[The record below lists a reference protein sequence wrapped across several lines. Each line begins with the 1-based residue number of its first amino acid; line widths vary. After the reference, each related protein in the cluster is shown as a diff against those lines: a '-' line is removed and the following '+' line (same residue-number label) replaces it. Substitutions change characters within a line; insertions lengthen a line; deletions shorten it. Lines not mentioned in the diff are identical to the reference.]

1 MMLTRLK
8 LTRGEVQ
15 LVEPSSHPSRR
26 KHIQSPQVSRRHSPS
41 MAHEES
47 HGHVLTED
55 EDLRKAVMEMREMM
69 KILMER
75 NTLLQGEGSN
85 PSKHKGDSG
94 DKTPNENGGNGASPP
109 PSPPSSSSSSST
121 SSRPLLNSPKGHG
134 KTPSQIPSLKLDI
147 KFELPTYNGEVNAEK
162 LDNWIRHIE
171 VYCRIQK
178 IQDDETKIQLAS
190 LRLDSATLIWWESK
204 TQEGMKKHGKILIS
218 WNDFIVAIKRQF
230 YPLAYKK
237 KATME

>member
-1 MMLTRLK
+1 MLTRLK
-8 LTRGEVQ
+8 ITRGEGQ

-26 KHIQSPQVSRRHSPS
+26 KHIPSPQVSRRHSPS
-41 MAHEES
+41 MDHEES
-47 HGHVLTED
+47 HERVPAED
-55 EDLRKAVMEMREMM
+55 EDLRKAVIKMREMM
-69 KILMER
+69 KILIER

-94 DKTPNENGGNGASPP
+94 DKTPSGNGGNGASPP
-109 PSPPSSSSSSST
+109 PSPPSSSSSSSST

-147 KFELPTYNGEVNAEK
+147 KFELPIYNGEFNAEK
-162 LDNWIRHIE
+162 LDNWICQIE
-171 VYCRIQK
+171 VYCRIKK

-204 TQEGMKKHGKILIS
+204 T
-218 WNDFIVAIKRQF
+218 
-230 YPLAYKK
+230 
-237 KATME
+237 

>member
-1 MMLTRLK
+1 MLTRLK
-8 LTRGEVQ
+8 LTRGEGQ

-47 HGHVLTED
+47 HEHVPAED

-75 NTLLQGEGSN
+75 NAGLQGEGSN

-94 DKTPNENGGNGASPP
+94 DKTPNGNGGNGASPP

-121 SSRPLLNSPKGHG
+121 NSRPLLNSPKGHG

-147 KFELPTYNGEVNAEK
+147 KFELPIYNGEVNAEK
-162 LDNWIRHIE
+162 LDNWIRS
-171 VYCRIQK
+171 
-178 IQDDETKIQLAS
+178 D
-190 LRLDSATLIWWESK
+190 
-204 TQEGMKKHGKILIS
+204 
-218 WNDFIVAIKRQF
+218 
-230 YPLAYKK
+230 
-237 KATME
+237 